1 MLPVATEPQS
11 LELTAEDIEA
21 LLRRVLE
28 SRELRRASRLR
39 DLLLYLGNRRS
50 EGAVSLREQELGAAV
65 FGRPV
70 EYDTSLDNIVRV
82 TVSEL
87 RKRLSHYFQ
96 EEGANEPIVI
106 EIPRGGY
113 LPVFSRRVVEQVA
126 LPAQPEP
133 AIEAIEEVP
142 DPSLAAPARFAS
154 AVGWKH
160 NLTVATLAVLL
171 LIAGAACAV
180 LQWQNHELRAELKPW
195 TADPALESFWSVF
208 FASGKEVDIVSA
220 DASYALEGDL
230 LKQSISLDDY
240 LDYKYKN
247 LSDQPGI
254 TPAMRDT
261 LNLVLDRNN
270 GSIGDFQVAER
281 IMRLGG
287 QSSDLRLTSARSYT
301 PESVKMNDIILI
313 GSRESNPWVELY
325 KDRMNFY
332 PEYDPVLHRSFVVSR
347 APQAGEQAV
356 YTAAEERN
364 RGYSVVAFLPNLGEH
379 RNVLIIAGTDSQ
391 ATRAAGEFITSSA
404 GIAAIRQRLPSG
416 RYPYFE
422 IVLSSSRLVGTTL
435 HTEIQAVRGHER

>member
-1 MLPVATEPQS
+1 MEMS
-11 LELTAEDIEA
+11 AEETEA

-65 FGRPV
+65 FGRPA

-87 RKRLSHYFQ
+87 RKRLAHYFQ
-96 EEGANEPIVI
+96 EEGISEPIVI

-113 LPVFSRRVVEQVA
+113 LPVFVRRAVEPVATLPQSEHAVETLEEIPESPVTSVVSAPVA
-126 LPAQPEP
+126 
-133 AIEAIEEVP
+133 
-142 DPSLAAPARFAS
+142 DTTAS
-154 AVGWKH
+154 GWSH
-160 NLTVATLAVLL
+160 NLVMTALAVLL

-180 LQWQNHELRAELKPW
+180 LQWQNHALRTELRPW
-195 TADPALESFWSVF
+195 TVDPALESFWSVF
-208 FASGKEVDIVSA
+208 FASGREVDIVSA

-230 LKQSISLDDY
+230 LKRSISLDDY
-240 LDYKYKN
+240 LDYKYKSF
-247 LSDQPGI
+247 SDQPGI
-254 TPAMRDT
+254 SPSMRDT
-261 LNLVLDRNN
+261 LDQVLNRNN

-287 QSSDLRLTSARSYT
+287 LTSDLRLTSARSYT

-325 KDRMNFY
+325 KDKMNFY
-332 PEYDPVLHRSFVVSR
+332 PEYDPALHRSFVVNR

-356 YTAAEERN
+356 YTAAEEKN
-364 RGYSVVAFLPNLGEH
+364 RGYSVVTFLPNLSEH

-404 GIAAIRQRLPSG
+404 GIAAIRQRLPLG

-435 HTEIQAVRGHER
+435 HTEMQAARGHER

>member
-1 MLPVATEPQS
+1 MS
-11 LELTAEDIEA
+11 AEDTAA

-39 DLLLYLGNRRS
+39 DLLLYLGDRRS
-50 EGAVSLREQELGAAV
+50 KGAVSLREQEVGAAV
-65 FGRPV
+65 FGRPA

-87 RKRLSHYFQ
+87 RKRLAHYFQ
-96 EEGANEPIVI
+96 EEGASEPIVI

-113 LPVFSRRVVEQVA
+113 LPVFVRRPVEPVA
-126 LPAQPEP
+126 TLPVPEP
-133 AIEAIEEVP
+133 AIETVEDVP
-142 DPSLAAPARFAS
+142 EPPLAASAPAPLPIA
-154 AVGWKH
+154 ATDGWKH
-160 NLTVATLAVLL
+160 NLTVTALAALL

-180 LQWQNHELRAELKPW
+180 LQWQNHELRAELRPW

-230 LKQSISLDDY
+230 LKRSISLDDY
-240 LDYKYKN
+240 LDYKYKSF
-247 LSDQPGI
+247 SDQPGMD
-254 TPAMRDT
+254 PAMRET

-287 QSSDLRLTSARSYT
+287 QTSDLRLTSARSYT

-325 KDRMNFY
+325 KDKMNFY
-332 PEYDPVLHRSFVVSR
+332 PEYDPMLHRSFVVNR

-364 RGYSVVAFLPNLGEH
+364 RGYSVVAFLPNLSEH

-404 GIAAIRQRLPSG
+404 GIAAIRQRLPLG

-422 IVLSSSRLVGTTL
+422 VVLSSSRLVGTTL
-435 HTEIQAVRGHER
+435 HTEMQAVRGHER

>member
-1 MLPVATEPQS
+1 MLPAATEPQS

-126 LPAQPEP
+126 MPPQPEP

-142 DPSLAAPARFAS
+142 ESSFAAPARFATT
-154 AVGWKH
+154 VGWKH
-160 NLTVATLAVLL
+160 NLTVAALAVLL

-230 LKQSISLDDY
+230 LKRSISLDDY

-254 TPAMRDT
+254 TSAMRDT

-281 IMRLGG
+281 IMQLGG
-287 QSSDLRLTSARSYT
+287 QTSDLRLTSARSYT

-325 KDRMNFY
+325 KDKMNFY

-404 GIAAIRQRLPSG
+404 GIAAIRQRLPSA